1 MVFKKNISIYVS
13 STVVQSQDFKNEK
26 NKNKKKWFV
35 IISYK
40 EVEIIAAELA
50 IGKRLKLVFHS
61 LDKLVKQKL
70 VLCKEEYVKE

>member
-26 NKNKKKWFV
+26 NKNKKKWFS
-35 IISYK
+35 IISCK

-50 IGKRLKLVFHS
+50 IGKR
-61 LDKLVKQKL
+61 
-70 VLCKEEYVKE
+70 